1 CCVFCLY
8 FFFQAEDGIRDR
20 NVTGVQTC
28 ALPIS
33 GSTLNDTSCTDTSWS
48 SILFCNAVILL
59 DMGRQTVVQF
69 VKTKSAIHQ
78 SPFRSSSDTD
88 SSCSLE
94 KEKSAT
100 SSDIFVSIGS
110 MLHALSS
117 NIMIKMNTMLILL
130 IMYQSVLLMLEVFSV
145 YRYYYLI
152 RYYFCRQHCL
162 EVSKKS
168 FNYNCI
174 KKGFVHTV

>member
-1 CCVFCLY
+1 LV
-8 FFFQAEDGIRDR
+8 
-20 NVTGVQTC
+20 
-28 ALPIS
+28 
-33 GSTLNDTSCTDTSWS
+33 
-48 SILFCNAVILL
+48 
-59 DMGRQTVVQF
+59 MGRQTVVQF

-78 SPFRSSSDTD
+78 SPFRSSSETDT
-88 SSCSLE
+88 SFSLV

-110 MLHALSS
+110 LLHALSS
-117 NIMIKMNTMLILL
+117 NIIINTNTILILM
-130 IMYQSVLLMLEVFSV
+130 IMYHSALLMLEVFSV

-162 EVSKKS
+162 DISKKS
-168 FNYNCI
+168 FNYKCI